1 MKSFLTVA
9 FQFCSNPIHMSIL
22 GGNLD
27 LVRWLISDK
36 CCPLRRRD
44 KAKSLLCTSKG
55 RSPVRLA
62 LVKDNPEIL
71 RFLVSEQGMSLEAED
86 LRGDYKQLLV
96 HLTTL
101 LNAVPESMLQPK
113 DDSDRSI
120 TMDLDKLNASLPQ
133 FERAA
138 TTEERTI
145 RKIQAEVR
153 RGSF

>member
-1 MKSFLTVA
+1 
-9 FQFCSNPIHMSIL
+9 MSIL

-27 LVRWLISDK
+27 LVRWLITEK

-44 KAKSLLCTSKG
+44 KARSLLCTSKG

-62 LVKDNPEIL
+62 LTKDNPEIL
-71 RFLVSEQGMSLEAED
+71 RFLVSEQGMSLEDED
-86 LRGDYKQLLV
+86 LRGDYKLLLT

-101 LNAVPESMLQPK
+101 LNTVPESMLRPK
-113 DDSDRSI
+113 QEEEDSSDRSI
-120 TMDLDKLNASLPQ
+120 VIDFDKLNASLPQ

-138 TTEERTI
+138 TTEERSL
-145 RKIQAEVR
+145 RKKEAEFR

>member
-1 MKSFLTVA
+1 
-9 FQFCSNPIHMSIL
+9 MSIL

-27 LVRWLISDK
+27 LVRWLINDK

-44 KAKSLLCTSKG
+44 KARSLLCTSKG

-62 LVKDNPEIL
+62 LEKDSPEIL

-86 LRGDYKQLLV
+86 LRGDYKLLLR

-101 LNAVPESMLQPK
+101 LNRVPESMLRPK
-113 DDSDRSI
+113 DDDSDGSI
-120 TMDLDKLNASLPQ
+120 VIDFDKLNASLPQ

-138 TTEERTI
+138 TTEERSM
-145 RKIQAEVR
+145 RKKEAEIR